1 MANFA
6 PQISNHSPQTLAV
19 NGIYPLSHCFIH
31 VTGQD
36 ASKFLQGQLTCDIK
50 KLSTLQSGL
59 GAHCNSKG
67 RMLSSFRIV
76 QLADNHYVLRLHA
89 SIADSAL
96 QALKKYAVFSKVNLA
111 ISETMAGIGLHGA
124 EAKQALNAFMPQVPT
139 QAYQQQ
145 LFRLSAENPSLTQ
158 ADFSPVTDDAPN
170 VCIICTDATLPSYE
184 IYADAP
190 ILMQLWQS
198 LSQTISTFSEQQ
210 HRLAEHQQ
218 NLAFIEAATVDE
230 FIPQMFN
237 YQDTPALSFEKGC
250 YTGQEIVARMQ
261 YLGKLKRRL
270 YRKQLETQGNVQI
283 GDGLALAEGTQ
294 NIGHIVGLVEVDAG
308 RYDALMVLT
317 EEGAGAERLHS
328 ATNNHEVLLLA

>member
-1 MANFA
+1 MANFT
-6 PQISNHSPQTLAV
+6 PQLSNLSPQTLAAT
-19 NGIYPLSHCFIH
+19 GLYPLSHRFIH

-50 KLSTLQSGL
+50 KLSTSQSGL
-59 GAHCNSKG
+59 GAHCNAKG

-76 QLADNHYVLRLHA
+76 QLADNHYILRLHA

-96 QALKKYAVFSKVNLA
+96 QALKKYAVFSKANLA
-111 ISETMAGIGLHGA
+111 ISETMAGMGLHGA

-139 QAYQQQ
+139 QIYQQQ
-145 LFRLSAENPSLTQ
+145 LFRVLTENPSLTQ
-158 ADFSPVTDDAPN
+158 ADFSLTADDAPN
-170 VCIICTDATLPSYE
+170 VCIICTDATLLSYE

-198 LSQTISTFSEQQ
+198 LSQTIPTFSEQQ

-270 YRKQLETQGNVQI
+270 YRKQLETQGEVQA
-283 GDGLALAEGTQ
+283 GDGLALAEGAQ
-294 NIGHIVGLVEVDAG
+294 NIGHIVSLVEIGAG
-308 RYDALMVLT
+308 RYDALVVLT
-317 EEGAGAERLHS
+317 EEGANQFTLFNIKQN
-328 ATNNHEVLLLA
+328 TMVTL